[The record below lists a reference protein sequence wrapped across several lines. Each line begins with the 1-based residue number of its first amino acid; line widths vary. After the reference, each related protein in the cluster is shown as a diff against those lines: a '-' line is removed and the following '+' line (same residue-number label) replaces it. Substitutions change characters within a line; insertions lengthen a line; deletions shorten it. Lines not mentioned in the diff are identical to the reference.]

1 MLKVIKLTATLYN
14 WNIVENGVK
23 HHKPTNDGAIMMFML
38 LSSCISYSSTKT
50 QVKGKHYTK
59 NRSPSG

>member
-1 MLKVIKLTATLYN
+1 MI
-14 WNIVENGVK
+14 
-23 HHKPTNDGAIMMFML
+23 FML